1 MRHSI
6 YEQYATVREDT
17 ATMFDS
23 KLNETIYRL
32 RHHNPKVVI
41 SESDPLCA
49 YVKYSINEAQPE
61 TVSEEYEAQ
70 GINFK
75 CCHCPHFK
83 PILKEDETVDRR
95 CKYGDCEYA
104 DMGMTPKDSPACELF
119 YNTIKECN
127 VKLVFDEED

>member
-17 ATMFDS
+17 AAMFDS

-61 TVSEEYEAQ
+61 TIAEEYQ
-70 GINFK
+70 TKGIKFTCK
-75 CCHCPHFK
+75 HCPNFK
-83 PILKEDETVDRR
+83 PILKEDETVDKR
-95 CKYGDCEYA
+95 CRYGDCDYA
-104 DMGMTPKDSPACELF
+104 DMGRTKKDAPACDLL
-119 YNTIKECN
+119 YNILEECN
-127 VKLVFDEED
+127 VKIVFDEEV